1 MTHRAPEPEVT
12 ETPVV
17 PLRRR
22 MFQEK
27 YAPHIGFAVV
37 TLLYIAFYIASG
49 ITTGDY
55 TGAAVPQ
62 TISLAWTGNMAAWF
76 GYLIR
81 QRASYDKAKGE
92 E

>member
-1 MTHRAPEPEVT
+1 MTHRAPEEIPAR
-12 ETPVV
+12 V

-27 YAPHIGFAVV
+27 YAPHLGFGVV
-37 TLLYIAFYIASG
+37 TLLYIMFYIVSG
-49 ITTGDY
+49 VTTGDF

-81 QRASYDKAKGE
+81 QRATYDKEKGE
-92 E
+92 